1 MKFPHLIFAVCV
13 LAAVFLPAVPTHAQT
28 AGEKSEKISPGDLG
42 RIIADL
48 DIDKFYGGVM
58 IAAGESRPGPV
69 LVLDGVLDIQDG
81 GTLDGDAWIVGG
93 KLIMTGGARVRGRVV
108 LVNSEI
114 FVSRSATVGAGIE
127 RYRCDCRFD
136 AKEWEESGTVEF
148 EKYTDPMEIRIRPK
162 IAAGTPKR
170 VQYTVLRA
178 GLVRRNPR
186 RPDPYVSGHVLAD
199 IPLWSSTH
207 GHFGFDAELHIPLRG
222 LSIGLAIRG
231 YKKVFSND
239 YWQVSSPENAAILL
253 LTGYEFA
260 DYHES
265 RGAEVG
271 LDFRLWGYLGLSL
284 TAAYRKD
291 YSLETGRAP
300 SLFNSNQRLPDNPAI
315 DDGVRTTV
323 SAAIV
328 YDSRE
333 EPESPGRAWYAALWG
348 EAGFARGPGEFSYEA
363 LQLDARKYSPL
374 PYELQL
380 DIGARLFSTFDRAP
394 RQVFQSLGGY
404 GGVRGLP
411 DRPFDVRR
419 GDRLVLLSGEL
430 RRQLPDVPVFRSLF
444 TEWNLLVF
452 YDTGLLVEA
461 ENPTDVFGFLETPY
475 RDWGK
480 SVGLGITGESV
491 LPYVGLYVA
500 RDLDGGYDGVR
511 VILRIKRSF

>member
-1 MKFPHLIFAVCV
+1 MY
-13 LAAVFLPAVPTHAQT
+13 LPAIPADGQT
-28 AGEKSEKISPGDLG
+28 AGEKPEKISAGDLS
-42 RIIADL
+42 RKIAEL
-48 DIDKFYGGVM
+48 DFDVFYGGVM
-58 IAAGESRPGPV
+58 IAAGESRTGPV

-81 GTLDGDAWIVGG
+81 GILDGDAWIVGG
-93 KLIMTGGARVRGRVV
+93 KLILTGGARVRGRVV

-114 FVSRSATVGAGIE
+114 FMSRSAAVVGGVR

-136 AKEWEESGTVEF
+136 AEKWEESGSVEF
-148 EKYTDPMEIRIRPK
+148 EKYTDPMEIRTRPVVR
-162 IAAGTPKR
+162 AGTPKR

-178 GLVRRNPR
+178 GLARRNPR
-186 RPDPYVSGHVLAD
+186 RPDPYVAGHILAD
-199 IPLWSSTH
+199 VPLWSNTH
-207 GHFGFDAELHIPLRG
+207 GHFGFDAELKIPLRG
-222 LSIGLAIRG
+222 LSIGLVMRG

-239 YWQVSSPENAAILL
+239 YWQVSSAENAGILV

-265 RGAEVG
+265 RGAEIG
-271 LDFRLWGYLGLSL
+271 LDLRLRSYLGLTL

-300 SLFNSNQRLPDNPAI
+300 SLFQSNQRLPGNPAI

-348 EAGFARGPGEFSYEA
+348 EAGFAEGPGEYSYGA
-363 LQLDARKYSPL
+363 FQLEARKYSPL
-374 PYELQL
+374 PYDLQL
-380 DIGARLFSTFDRAP
+380 DIGARLFSTFDNSP
-394 RQVFQSLGGY
+394 RQVYQSLGGY

-419 GDRLVLLSGEL
+419 GDRLVLISGEL
-430 RRQLPDVPVFRSLF
+430 RRRLPDVPVFRSLF

-452 YDTGLLVEA
+452 YDTGLLAEA
-461 ENPTDVFGFLETPY
+461 DNPTDVFGFLETPY
-475 RDWGK
+475 KNWGK
-480 SVGLGITGESV
+480 SIGLGISGESV

-511 VILRIKRSF
+511 GILRIARSF